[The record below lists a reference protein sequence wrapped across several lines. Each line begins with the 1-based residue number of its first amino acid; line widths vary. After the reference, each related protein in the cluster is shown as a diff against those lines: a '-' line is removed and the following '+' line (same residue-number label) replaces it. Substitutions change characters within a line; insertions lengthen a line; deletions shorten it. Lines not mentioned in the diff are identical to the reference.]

1 MRILI
6 VEDDEVVQGVLKA
19 YLELY
24 GADHQDPVDV
34 HMMPD
39 ARRAMDLLSTGDN
52 ICDVLFLDVR
62 MPGLGG
68 DEIYTT
74 LMRVKP
80 QMLGRIVFVTGY
92 RDDLVARFPA
102 LKLNILD
109 KPFRYRQLLEAMA
122 AVT

>member
-19 YLELY
+19 YLLHY
-24 GADHQDPVDV
+24 GAAHQDPVDV
-34 HMMPD
+34 QMMPD
-39 ARRAMDLLSTGDN
+39 ARRAMDLLTTGDD

-122 AVT
+122 AIA

>member
-19 YLELY
+19 YLEHY
-24 GADHQDPVDV
+24 GADHQDSVDV
-34 HMMPD
+34 QMMPD